1 MHLCPGRALCRCP
14 PRRVA
19 LCRTAGFFHDGAELP
34 PGGAV
39 VLSRPFGG
47 ATDASISQRRFFRLA
62 LGRTAVNGFSTKK
75 AILRLRRPFAATD
88 GLQNRHFK
96 QASDGRHGKARSF
109 FVCGDAAAAP
119 EDGASDHGLALFVFR
134 GAFCIQRNIPSAPR
148 RNDKVYRSGDKPEN
162 AGEIFYC
169 TVLRDGFA
177 WLALPRS
184 AAFFVFA
191 RHPLILQI
199 YTYFITHISVSF
211 LCTL

>member
-1 MHLCPGRALCRCP
+1 MLFCREAFRPLKKMLCTYAR
-14 PRRVA
+14 
-19 LCRTAGFFHDGAELP
+19 GARF
-34 PGGAV
+34 AV
-39 VLSRPFGG
+39 VRPEGPPFAAPRAFSTTARSCLRVGRG
-47 ATDASISQRRFFRLA
+47 PVKAFRGQRMPPSVKGVFCAWA
-62 LGRTAVNGFSTKK
+62 LGRTAGNGFSTKK

-162 AGEIFYC
+162 AG
-169 TVLRDGFA
+169 GFF
-177 WLALPRS
+177 R
-184 AAFFVFA
+184 
-191 RHPLILQI
+191 
-199 YTYFITHISVSF
+199 
-211 LCTL
+211 

>member
-1 MHLCPGRALCRCP
+1 MPPSVKGVFCARAP
-14 PRRVA
+14 
-19 LCRTAGFFHDGAELP
+19 
-34 PGGAV
+34 
-39 VLSRPFGG
+39 
-47 ATDASISQRRFFRLA
+47 
-62 LGRTAVNGFSTKK
+62 GRTAVSDFSTKK

-88 GLQNRHFK
+88 GLQNRRFE
-96 QASDGRHGKARSF
+96 QASDGRRGKARSF

-134 GAFCIQRNIPSAPR
+134 GAFCIQRDIPSAPR

-184 AAFFVFA
+184 AAFFILA
-191 RHPLILQI
+191 RPPLISIELYLLYNAYKCTIFVHIMSANIFTNFMGI
-199 YTYFITHISVSF
+199 YLLFQFVLMHGH
-211 LCTL
+211 

>member
-1 MHLCPGRALCRCP
+1 MPGARALQWSAPKGRP
-14 PRRVA
+14 LPHGGLFPRR
-19 LCRTAGFFHDGAELP
+19 RGAASGQGRGPVKAFRGQRMP
-34 PGGAV
+34 PSVKGVFCAW
-39 VLSRPFGG
+39 
-47 ATDASISQRRFFRLA
+47 A
-62 LGRTAVNGFSTKK
+62 LGRTAGNGFSTKK

-162 AGEIFYC
+162 AGGFFAERFFGMA
-169 TVLRDGFA
+169 LRGLRFHG
-177 WLALPRS
+177 LRCFLFLRGPR
-184 AAFFVFA
+184 
-191 RHPLILQI
+191 
-199 YTYFITHISVSF
+199 
-211 LCTL
+211 